1 MSGRGII
8 TIDGE
13 EYDCSH
19 LDPFS
24 VNLEARDEN
33 DRGYKILVSFN
44 HHTFT
49 RSIEEGDPPEFLYE
63 EDNDLRC
70 FCQDRYLAS
79 KGLRSLIGYH
89 CKGKAYFGQKSN
101 YMIIDQPLGG
111 APYVLFF
118 QLRRATQLKGIDA
131 LMFVQSAYTKPALP
145 AKSRL
150 PSISFRTL
158 VYKTVANQKI
168 KPPKK

>member
-1 MSGRGII
+1 MAARGIL
-8 TIDGE
+8 TINGE

-24 VNLEARDEN
+24 VKIEPRNESETR
-33 DRGYKILVSFN
+33 YKLLVSFN

-49 RSIEEGDPPEFLYE
+49 RSIEEGDPPEFFYE

-79 KGLRSLIGYH
+79 KGLRRLVGYH

-118 QLRRATQLKGIDA
+118 ELQRAKNLKDIDA
-131 LMFVQSAYTKPALP
+131 LMFVQSAYEKPNLP

-158 VYKTVANQKI
+158 VYKTVTGQKI
-168 KPPKK
+168 KPPKN